1 LTARPA
7 GAHDAPVEPLFGV
20 FPVPEADR
28 QDQIVEQV
36 LLADRLGLDLVG
48 VQDHPYQR
56 RFLDAWTLISFLAA
70 RTERVRFFPDVAN
83 LPLRPPA
90 VLAKMAASLDRLSGG
105 RVELGLGA
113 GAFWEAIEAWGGP
126 VRSGPESVDALEEA
140 IEIIRRVWAA
150 ERGIRFEGEHYQLNG
165 AHGGPPPAHE
175 IGIWLGAYGPRM
187 MRVVGRLA
195 DGWVPSLPRLALEDV
210 PERQG
215 LIDEAAR
222 AAGRDPTA
230 IRRVANLNGA
240 ITDGRSDG
248 WLHGPVEHWIE
259 ELTRLANDLGF
270 DGFVIW
276 PDDEDVLG
284 QTERFATEVV
294 PEVRSRIVG

>member
-1 LTARPA
+1 
-7 GAHDAPVEPLFGV
+7 VEVLFGV
-20 FPVPEADR
+20 FPVPEAER

-56 RFLDAWTLISFLAA
+56 RFLDAWMLISFLAA

-105 RVELGLGA
+105 RIELGLGA

-150 ERGIRFEGEHYQLNG
+150 ERGIRFEGDHYRLHG

-210 PERQG
+210 PGRQE
-215 LIDEAAR
+215 LIDDAAR
-222 AAGRDPTA
+222 AAGRDPAA
-230 IRRVANLNGA
+230 IRRVANLSGA
-240 ITDGRSDG
+240 ITDGRGDG

-259 ELTRLANDLGF
+259 ELTQLANELRF

>member
-1 LTARPA
+1 
-7 GAHDAPVEPLFGV
+7 VEALFGV

-113 GAFWEAIEAWGGP
+113 GAFWEAIAAWGGP
-126 VRSGPESVDALEEA
+126 RRSGPESVDALEEA

-150 ERGIRFEGEHYQLNG
+150 ERGIRFEGEHYRLHG

-187 MRVVGRLA
+187 MRVVGRLG

-210 PERQG
+210 PGRQE
-215 LIDEAAR
+215 LIDDAAR
-222 AAGRDPTA
+222 AAGRDPAA
-230 IRRVANLNGA
+230 IRRVANLSGA

-248 WLHGPVEHWIE
+248 WLHGPVDHWIE
-259 ELTRLANDLGF
+259 ELTRLANELRF

-294 PEVRSRIVG
+294 PEVRRHIVG